1 MRKWKNIVAVCA
13 AMVMT
18 VSLAACAGKEEN
30 EGIHTLEP
38 EDIVTESLNGETDK
52 ESQEMESQET
62 KIPEDASTEG
72 NLDTEKD
79 NAGQDGREDAGQN
92 AGEAA
97 NNSVDKTAN
106 AAEKPVVS
114 GEESITPPETTETPT
129 VSQQTSQQTQNVSVP
144 SSTIV
149 GSIKS
154 LGDGSFSIS
163 MADINGNVMV
173 STDEA
178 VNVVYS
184 DSTEFEVCSSSDGGI
199 TASYAAG
206 TSADLQ
212 TGRIV
217 HIEGAYENSDFVA
230 QKITIMIFG

>member
-18 VSLAACAGKEEN
+18 VSLAACAGKEED
-30 EGIHTLEP
+30 EGIYTLEP
-38 EDIVTESLNGETDK
+38 EYIVTESLNGEPDK
-52 ESQEMESQET
+52 ERQEMESQET
-62 KIPEDASTEG
+62 GFPEDIATEED
-72 NLDTEKD
+72 LDTEKD
-79 NAGQDGREDAGQN
+79 NAGQDEREDAEQN
-92 AGEAA
+92 AGKVA

-106 AAEKPVVS
+106 AVEEPVIS
-114 GEESITPPETTETPT
+114 DEANIAPQQSAETPAT
-129 VSQQTSQQTQNVSVP
+129 DQQTSQQTQNVSVP